1 MGAPSL
7 PHQVQC
13 CPGQDLKEL
22 VRSRLPSHRP
32 VAVALRAARWQAPT
46 RTPHGPA
53 EWLCTEAP
61 SSQPLTLGCR
71 PRPALILSP
80 VAPRCLFPLNCTLQQ
95 RHLPPLG
102 FHFSRPGIRLLT
114 MLTSVYGLPVLSGFQ
129 HTLLT
134 RLNLSFRGRN
144 SASRWLGDLPKVT
157 QQARLTKTKI
167 GASPRGVGGPS
178 EPPPGC
184 PPCLQ
189 ERSGP
194 LGLHGQCP
202 FLPGPCCP
210 LTCCPVF
217 CFCLDLPVQIL
228 KPATFTDTAHYPL
241 LLVV

>member
-1 MGAPSL
+1 
-7 PHQVQC
+7 
-13 CPGQDLKEL
+13 
-22 VRSRLPSHRP
+22 
-32 VAVALRAARWQAPT
+32 
-46 RTPHGPA
+46 
-53 EWLCTEAP
+53 
-61 SSQPLTLGCR
+61 
-71 PRPALILSP
+71 
-80 VAPRCLFPLNCTLQQ
+80 
-95 RHLPPLG
+95 
-102 FHFSRPGIRLLT
+102 

-134 RLNLSFRGRN
+134 RLNLSFRGTN

-167 GASPRGVGGPS
+167 GASPGGVGGPS

-189 ERSGP
+189 EHSGP
-194 LGLHGQCP
+194 LGLLGQCP
-202 FLPGPCCP
+202 FLPGPCRP
-210 LTCCPVF
+210 LMCCRVF